1 MESGIHS
8 LIVSTVLKGVPCLLA
23 GLGRQVKAAAEQL
36 KNSMQPTVPTEY
48 TMDLDMT
55 SEECPPYRFMRNQMM
70 LVRNSPIRGLMVC
83 FSTARGA
90 PYHVL
95 QGILSESTVS
105 TSFVNANDP
114 CLFDALCC
122 FPCRCPGS
130 SPGMSPP
137 TAISSRWRLSGG

>member
-83 FSTARGA
+83 FSTAQGA
-90 PYHVL
+90 QCH
-95 QGILSESTVS
+95 
-105 TSFVNANDP
+105 
-114 CLFDALCC
+114 AL
-122 FPCRCPGS
+122 
-130 SPGMSPP
+130 
-137 TAISSRWRLSGG
+137 